1 MRMVW
6 FNCNCLLSIIAC
18 PPTHVDQ
25 FITPDHQLWHVPADD
40 EELTALAERRA
51 ARAAAEAAKWRA
63 HDNSNADDNGDDTNG
78 DDSDDDDT
86 LAALQEAAHMKREA
100 ANVHY
105 ASAVDAAVQFDDDD
119 TVAANAA
126 ANTVAKPRS
135 FARLRD
141 EL

>member
-1 MRMVW
+1 MGNTIVHT
-6 FNCNCLLSIIAC
+6 LLSLYFESDEDVKLRRNPAIKAGDEKLLATKLCTSLVFTTC

-63 HDNSNADDNGDDTNG
+63 HDNS
-78 DDSDDDDT
+78 DDDDT

-105 ASAVDAAVQFDDDD
+105 ASAVDAAV
-119 TVAANAA
+119 
-126 ANTVAKPRS
+126 
-135 FARLRD
+135 
-141 EL
+141 